1 MMIDRINPGDDSA
14 KPRFGD
20 VMNSPEKFFNH
31 PNDVV
36 NSNGFTLEQKVTLL
50 KQWQNDLNSR
60 HEAETE
66 GMDRSGNV
74 RKGLLPAVTDVLI
87 ELGVQTTPSED
98 NRS

>member
-36 NSNGFTLEQKVTLL
+36 NFNGLPWNK
-50 KQWQNDLNSR
+50 KSR
-60 HEAETE
+60 CSS
-66 GMDRSGNV
+66 SG
-74 RKGLLPAVTDVLI
+74 R
-87 ELGVQTTPSED
+87 TT
-98 NRS
+98 